1 MGTTKY
7 SVIVAEDER
16 LLLDHLAE
24 KIEACAPDFEVAGKA
39 QTGDEAYRL
48 VKEHN
53 PDLLITDIRMPVM
66 NGIEL
71 LKNVYNHCPLTKFII
86 ISGYSDFEYAQ
97 SAIRLHVSEYLLK
110 PVDPEELTLALGNIR
125 KQYQIEQKAYEDIF
139 NESMTRNSPEQIA
152 ATLRDYQPEPDRG
165 QHALQPQ
172 LFNEDLPAAVPDVPA
187 EIHHPDAFVPGEAL
201 PVPQSGAVRE
211 AGQRDDRV
219 SGSGV
224 FQQAVQE
231 EYGGE
236 PAGLAEPLAH
246 WQIFSLT

>member
-7 SVIVAEDER
+7 SVIVAEDEI

-24 KIEACAPDFEVAGKA
+24 KIEACAPDFKVAGKA

-97 SAIRLHVSEYLLK
+97 SAIRLKVSEYLLK

-139 NESMTRNSPEQIA
+139 NESI
-152 ATLRDYQPEPDRG
+152 DRKS
-165 QHALQPQ
+165 
-172 LFNEDLPAAVPDVPA
+172 VV
-187 EIHHPDAFVPGEAL
+187 
-201 PVPQSGAVRE
+201 
-211 AGQRDDRV
+211 
-219 SGSGV
+219 
-224 FQQAVQE
+224 
-231 EYGGE
+231 
-236 PAGLAEPLAH
+236 
-246 WQIFSLT
+246 